1 MWKSSQHLDKSKQLQ
16 FLREEEYTHREAYN
30 SSKDIEGSFAKK
42 DKSASLCPVIAT
54 IFIWLFS
61 INEISDQVKSEYFF
75 RKVVYQIYIYSK
87 VSESNYI
94 LQIKFYPCIYVV
106 SVVWNRE
113 GN

>member
-1 MWKSSQHLDKSKQLQ
+1 M
-16 FLREEEYTHREAYN
+16 YTHREAYN
-30 SSKDIEGSFAKK
+30 SSNDIEESFAKK
-42 DKSASLCPVIAT
+42 EKIASLCLVIAT

-61 INEISDQVKSEYFF
+61 INEMSDQVKFEYFF
-75 RKVVYQIYIYSK
+75 RKVVFQIYIYSK

-94 LQIKFYPCIYVV
+94 LSIKFYTLIYVV

>member
-1 MWKSSQHLDKSKQLQ
+1 MWKSSQHLEKSKQLQ
-16 FLREEEYTHREAYN
+16 FLRQEACTHREAYN

-42 DKSASLCPVIAT
+42 EKIASLCPVIAT

-61 INEISDQVKSEYFF
+61 INEISDQVKFEYFF
-75 RKVVYQIYIYSK
+75 RKTVFQIYIYSK

-94 LQIKFYPCIYVV
+94 LRIKFYTCIYLV